1 MRRELV
7 WLPVFLWLGAV
18 SAAWGAPMGGALQ
31 QQLLGIYSR
40 YNQEIAAGQ
49 LDAALALRSGDVR
62 TELSQQ
68 LKTAKD
74 RQDYLA
80 GAAGMIPDRLAVRH
94 ASVNEAA
101 GRALVVA
108 IADKTLPSGRVENE
122 IDLAFVQEGGVWK
135 LGPLTVGP
143 GPADIRH
150 CSNTTYDPI
159 STYDTSKPV
168 SFAGRIAQVDVA
180 SDHVLLKVLTGN
192 IETCAFLPSEAVL
205 RQHGLDP
212 NIFQPYRI
220 VEISGVT
227 QRSDSQ
233 KVMVNNITVRAAE

>member
-7 WLPVFLWLGAV
+7 WLPVCLWLAAVGGAW
-18 SAAWGAPMGGALQ
+18 SAPMGHTLQ
-31 QQLLGIYSR
+31 QQLLGIYSH

-49 LDAALALRSGDVR
+49 LDDALALRSGDVR
-62 TELSQQ
+62 TELNQQ

-80 GAAGMIPDRLAVRH
+80 GAAGMIPDRLAVQH

-108 IADKTLPSGRVENE
+108 LADKTLPSGRVENE

-150 CSNTTYDPI
+150 CPNTTYDPI

-168 SFAGRIAQVDVA
+168 SLAGRIRQVDVA
-180 SDHVLLKVLTGN
+180 SDHILLRVLSGN
-192 IETCAFLPSEAVL
+192 VETCVFLPNESVL

-212 NIFQPYRI
+212 NIFQPFRT
-220 VEISGVT
+220 VEISGVA
-227 QRSDSQ
+227 QRSDPQ
-233 KVMVNNITVRAAE
+233 KVMVNNITVRAEE